1 MASNAGPI
9 IPNEKP
15 PIKMHQKAVR
25 MEPTDW
31 HGGRVTPLMKA
42 ETSGEVLDWCP
53 AEVPTK

>member
-42 ETSGEVLDWCP
+42 ETSGEVLD
-53 AEVPTK
+53 